1 MKKINEAS
9 LKKFD
14 FCLYIKMKMQD
25 FKKDNIYKEAK
36 LDLIL
41 QKEMSGKGIKYNQLK
56 KGFINLDQIIDYDP
70 PKYIP
75 NWDGS
80 FKSHKYGKSFYIR
93 PNKES
98 SSFNLKIKDYNP
110 LGISKESIG
119 IYVIVNDLMNFFYVG
134 KTINNIYQ
142 RLSSHIQKITA
153 TNNNKNTTPVKWQKL
168 GFERYNKL
176 QEKSVLIDDLQL
188 SFYDLSEFEGYDIDD
203 LEALIYLYNRET
215 LRGHK
220 SLNDPKQIK
229 KLNQ

>member
-1 MKKINEAS
+1 
-9 LKKFD
+9 
-14 FCLYIKMKMQD
+14 MKMQD

-56 KGFINLDQIIDYDP
+56 KGFVNLDQIIDYDP

-119 IYVIVNDLMNFFYVG
+119 IYVIVNDLMNFFYV
-134 KTINNIYQ
+134 
-142 RLSSHIQKITA
+142 
-153 TNNNKNTTPVKWQKL
+153 
-168 GFERYNKL
+168 
-176 QEKSVLIDDLQL
+176 SVIMSNSGLL
-188 SFYDLSEFEGYDIDD
+188 
-203 LEALIYLYNRET
+203 
-215 LRGHK
+215 
-220 SLNDPKQIK
+220 
-229 KLNQ
+229 